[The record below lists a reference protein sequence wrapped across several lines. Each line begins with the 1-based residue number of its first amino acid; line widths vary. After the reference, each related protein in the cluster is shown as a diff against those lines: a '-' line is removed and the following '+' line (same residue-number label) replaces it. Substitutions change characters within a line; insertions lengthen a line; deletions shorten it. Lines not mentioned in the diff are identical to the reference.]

1 VTSSAGEKRRKLVRQ
16 PAYAHAIENIRKS
29 SPRAAEA
36 VAAFERLVTQ
46 IPEQGMAVPGGR
58 PSHRSFPFH
67 TDQGSYLVI
76 YSFNAREVNCLA
88 IRPVRS
94 GVF

>member
-1 VTSSAGEKRRKLVRQ
+1 MTSSAGEKPRKLVRQ
-16 PAYAHAIENIRKS
+16 PAYAREIEKIRAG

-36 VAAFERLVTQ
+36 VAAFERLVTR

-76 YSFNAREVNCLA
+76 YSFNARQVECLA

-94 GVF
+94 GAF